1 MRNQMSLKGIADGI
15 IANAIWQC
23 GLSALPSLLPF
34 AAQMFYNMRNAIATH
49 LEASIMIATTI
60 TSILLY
66 CLTFA
71 LFRLWA
77 AKKKCGELT
86 SQLAAAKSPQA
97 EVAAKSAQLRA
108 MILDDAI
115 AAKRGMAEK
124 AKETEGRRQEAAYAG
139 LSPHLRKMVDE
150 LSAKCLAELNKGT
163 A

>member
-1 MRNQMSLKGIADGI
+1 MSLKGIADGI
-15 IANAIWQC
+15 AANAIWKY
-23 GLSALPSLLPF
+23 GLSTLPAILPF
-34 AAQMFYNMRNAIATH
+34 AAQMLYNMRNAIATH

-60 TSILLY
+60 ISILLY

-86 SQLAAAKSPQA
+86 AQIVTAKSPQA
-97 EVAAKSAQLRA
+97 KVAAKSAQLRA
-108 MILDDAI
+108 MIIDDAI
-115 AAKRGMAEK
+115 AAKRGVAEK
-124 AKETEGRRQEAAYAG
+124 AKETERRRQEAAYAG
-139 LSPHLRKMVDE
+139 LSPRLRKMVDE